1 MYGLRTVT
9 RRREPMFT
17 PSGPASVWRSRA
29 RRPRIRR
36 SDAEAIDEGL
46 TVPVITAWQSS
57 DQVTVSYGNKEAR
70 DIELTT
76 ASERYFDIKNLGIAM
91 GRPFTGEENRSGA
104 PVAVLGD
111 AVAKRDRKSVV

>member
-1 MYGLRTVT
+1 
-9 RRREPMFT
+9 MFT
-17 PSGPASVWRSRA
+17 PNVPDSVWRSWA
-29 RRPRIRR
+29 RRRPIRF
-36 SDAEAIDEGL
+36 SDAEAISEGL

-76 ASERYFDIKNLGIAM
+76 ASERYFDIKNLGIAL

-104 PVAVLGD
+104 PVEGLGE
-111 AVAKRDRKSVV
+111 AVAKRLFGDRGPFGEGGRIGG